1 MITYINA
8 LGNLG
13 HDGAA
18 LHLLR
23 AIEGVPSRDPHPR
36 AVAVYQLIKA
46 AVANPTLYR
55 PVVLA
60 LIANEAENEEVRM
73 AAITVLPY
81 TRPHSSQLNA
91 LAIRTWWEPSRQV
104 ASYIFSTLRTLAKL
118 PTHNMLYSIIAEK
131 AQQAHRLAK
140 PINTG
145 IQMSHNFMISQFL
158 DTLKAA
164 VDFKLQKVTT
174 EESTFPKQIFLED
187 SVVTKSHKAKIFE
200 AAVNVVGAEY
210 IVNKLYEVYATML
223 PQEEQRKMESQE
235 NYIKNIV
242 HVESRRPKKPEAHL
256 TVKVLGLQRIFS
268 LDNRVMEEIIEEVTR
283 DTLEVLRR
291 HNSLSKDFIKVID
304 LNGNHATIPT
314 ECGLPVYIA
323 HQTPLVIS
331 GRASL
336 KAKLNNMKNGEASL
350 AIEPVVNYKQITQAG
365 VFCPI
370 TKKFL
375 SAGVDTH
382 VHVALPLRTEVV
394 VKDGQYTVSVGS
406 PRDEESQKE
415 KPVFQLRVKP
425 YTSAFDLT
433 TPTLI
438 PISKVRDA
446 KIIKSRYQE
455 PMRKE
460 YPLGRPLGLN
470 LRLKIET
477 ENPTYDLA
485 EFIEGLYQH
494 KPLTLLTLPLPL
506 KTVRDHSVSVIYN
519 PRDSNTKDASLSFSF
534 GYAEKKQSGSD
545 PEVTTYN
552 NVRVPS
558 EIERKSREESERY
571 SGEEKEEKRD
581 ECEREKIA
589 QEEKRECMRERS
601 RQSRPSS
608 EIEEYCSKRSFIY
621 KSSHTSYKST
631 KKCLKSILEPI
642 RNAARAVS
650 VHVQAALHGERYV
663 VEKKVQAEIAISE
676 DSSQGQKKENQVKVK
691 FAVKT
696 PHSQL
701 PYEVELSALR
711 MLERPS
717 SEWDIDA
724 IMREAIGTKINVR
737 AQFGRR
743 QERQE
748 IVQLDIQAERSSE
761 QKQFVRNSEFF
772 KRCESD
778 LARNWQ
784 LSQSCKKARHHAA
797 SLDEIKAEVALPK
810 VVARSPVTA
819 TVVGMAQATLLPYLY
834 IEESNYNRQ
843 SADQDHIKVRS
854 KIAPHGKYFSVEIE
868 ANRQKVILKN
878 IRIVPVIQPLVP
890 FCVMKSLPMH
900 LVKEVSQHGL
910 PASCVVDGNKYELEL
925 VKAGR
930 GSRSQA
936 GKVKV
941 NGQMKQGVPKGQ
953 YEIFE
958 DEYNQIVKYADGV
971 IEIMSAKY
979 GLKVRADSMST
990 QVVAFPLKLGSSSL
1004 GLCGDFNG
1012 EKTADVKSAKQC
1024 VMSSPKLAAYSYMVE
1039 DRKCAGIPAPEK
1051 EKFEREEG
1059 HCIRK
1064 EVVPSKVYDIFTA
1077 MHHASKRRQA
1087 SLQHVVQQQG
1097 QQICISKRP
1106 VKACGYEA
1114 KPKEIVPREMPFF
1127 CVSADREGRTLQR
1140 MAQRGERID
1149 RAEKRPTAFT
1159 ASVYEP
1165 RQC

>member
-1 MITYINA
+1 M
-8 LGNLG
+8 
-13 HDGAA
+13 
-18 LHLLR
+18 
-23 AIEGVPSRDPHPR
+23 
-36 AVAVYQLIKA
+36 
-46 AVANPTLYR
+46 
-55 PVVLA
+55 
-60 LIANEAENEEVRM
+60 
-73 AAITVLPY
+73 
-81 TRPHSSQLNA
+81 
-91 LAIRTWWEPSRQV
+91 
-104 ASYIFSTLRTLAKL
+104 L

-350 AIEPVVNYKQITQAG
+350 AIE
-365 VFCPI
+365 
-370 TKKFL
+370 
-375 SAGVDTH
+375 
-382 VHVALPLRTEVV
+382 VV

-433 TPTLI
+433 TPTLS

-558 EIERKSREESERY
+558 EIERKCREESERY
-571 SGEEKEEKRD
+571 TGEEKEEKKD
-581 ECEREKIA
+581 ECERE
-589 QEEKRECMRERS
+589 
-601 RQSRPSS
+601 
-608 EIEEYCSKRSFIY
+608 
-621 KSSHTSYKST
+621 
-631 KKCLKSILEPI
+631 
-642 RNAARAVS
+642 
-650 VHVQAALHGERYV
+650 G
-663 VEKKVQAEIAISE
+663 
-676 DSSQGQKKENQVKVK
+676 GKE
-691 FAVKT
+691 
-696 PHSQL
+696 
-701 PYEVELSALR
+701 
-711 MLERPS
+711 
-717 SEWDIDA
+717 
-724 IMREAIGTKINVR
+724 
-737 AQFGRR
+737 
-743 QERQE
+743 
-748 IVQLDIQAERSSE
+748 
-761 QKQFVRNSEFF
+761 
-772 KRCESD
+772 
-778 LARNWQ
+778 
-784 LSQSCKKARHHAA
+784 
-797 SLDEIKAEVALPK
+797 
-810 VVARSPVTA
+810 
-819 TVVGMAQATLLPYLY
+819 
-834 IEESNYNRQ
+834 
-843 SADQDHIKVRS
+843 
-854 KIAPHGKYFSVEIE
+854 
-868 ANRQKVILKN
+868 
-878 IRIVPVIQPLVP
+878 
-890 FCVMKSLPMH
+890 
-900 LVKEVSQHGL
+900 
-910 PASCVVDGNKYELEL
+910 
-925 VKAGR
+925 
-930 GSRSQA
+930 
-936 GKVKV
+936 
-941 NGQMKQGVPKGQ
+941 
-953 YEIFE
+953 
-958 DEYNQIVKYADGV
+958 
-971 IEIMSAKY
+971 
-979 GLKVRADSMST
+979 
-990 QVVAFPLKLGSSSL
+990 
-1004 GLCGDFNG
+1004 
-1012 EKTADVKSAKQC
+1012 
-1024 VMSSPKLAAYSYMVE
+1024 
-1039 DRKCAGIPAPEK
+1039 
-1051 EKFEREEG
+1051 
-1059 HCIRK
+1059 
-1064 EVVPSKVYDIFTA
+1064 
-1077 MHHASKRRQA
+1077 
-1087 SLQHVVQQQG
+1087 
-1097 QQICISKRP
+1097 
-1106 VKACGYEA
+1106 
-1114 KPKEIVPREMPFF
+1114 
-1127 CVSADREGRTLQR
+1127 
-1140 MAQRGERID
+1140 
-1149 RAEKRPTAFT
+1149 
-1159 ASVYEP
+1159 
-1165 RQC
+1165 